1 MRTHLSTQTLGTAP
15 TLGEWINETA
25 ILLGDAG
32 VEGASRDARILA
44 AAGCGLSS
52 AQILSEPNRVLTAQE
67 CARLDELRRR
77 RMRREPISRILGRRG
92 FMDLDL
98 EISPATLDPRPDT
111 ETLVE
116 AAMKVLREEGRENAP
131 LEILD
136 LGTGTGAI
144 LIALLRALPAA
155 RGLGVDISAEA
166 LGVAQRN
173 IAAHG
178 VETRARLHR
187 GSWFEGVEDRFDL
200 IVSNPPYIPTAD
212 IAGLEPEVMNYDPI
226 LALDGGCDG
235 LMAYRMIAADS
246 QRHLRPGG
254 WLLLE
259 IGACQEAAITTL
271 LDPGGMYAMARK
283 LRVFPDLTGRSRCVA
298 IMQHAALSSAK
309 K

>member
-1 MRTHLSTQTLGTAP
+1 VSTHLSTQTLGTAP
-15 TLGEWINETA
+15 TLGEWITETA

-32 VEGASRDARILA
+32 VEGASRDARVLA
-44 AAGCGLSS
+44 AAGRGLSS

-77 RMRREPISRILGRRG
+77 RMQREPISRILGRRG

-116 AAMKVLREEGRENAP
+116 AAIQVLREEGRVCAP

-144 LIALLRALPAA
+144 LIALLRALPGA

-166 LGVAQRN
+166 LGVAERN

-178 VETRARLHR
+178 VAARARLHR
-187 GSWFEGVEDRFDL
+187 GSWFEGVEGRFDL

-212 IAGLEPEVMNYDPI
+212 IAGLAPEVVNYDPI

-259 IGACQEAAITTL
+259 IGACQEAAITAL
-271 LDPGGMYAMARK
+271 LDPSGMYAMVRK
-283 LRVFPDLTGRSRCVA
+283 LRIFPDLTGRSRCVA
-298 IMQHAALSSAK
+298 IMQHAALSGAK